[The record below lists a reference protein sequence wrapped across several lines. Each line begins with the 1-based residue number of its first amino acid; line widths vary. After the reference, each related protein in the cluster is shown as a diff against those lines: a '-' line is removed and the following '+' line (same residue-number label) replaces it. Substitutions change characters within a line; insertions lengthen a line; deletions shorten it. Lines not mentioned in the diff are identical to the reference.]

1 MNFIGIDWKDK
12 GYTVRII
19 DEEGNELS
27 GSFEIER
34 KKTGFSGLIEK
45 IRQYCDNDNEV
56 LIGIEKERDPVVEYL
71 LAFGY
76 KVYLVC
82 PNMIKSLRKRHSIS
96 GQYTDQLDSY
106 VIADAV
112 RTDRKRLTMIEPRSD
127 KIRKIEFLMRH
138 RNKAVDDKRRL
149 TNRLTS
155 YIKEYFP
162 AFLDFFNDITC
173 STALSFLKA
182 YPTYR
187 NVKKLSK
194 EEIRAFLRE
203 HNYYKESG
211 VLRICK
217 AIEEGQVKIDPIVID
232 ERSRSALLLIRRIEM
247 LNEEID
253 EYEREL
259 KEITEDDKDAK
270 IFRSIPGAGD
280 TLTPALMVVFGEKRS
295 RYEDA
300 EEINSLSGMVPLTK
314 QSGNWET
321 HLFRFGCNHFYRDIL
336 TSLAYSSLTKSEWA
350 RAYYDRKRVE
360 GKSNY
365 HALRCLGRLWT
376 KVAFAL
382 WKKREKYVEDKHMA
396 AIQRHRIRNK
406 LARKLA

>member
-1 MNFIGIDWKDK
+1 
-12 GYTVRII
+12 
-19 DEEGNELS
+19 
-27 GSFEIER
+27 
-34 KKTGFSGLIEK
+34 
-45 IRQYCDNDNEV
+45 
-56 LIGIEKERDPVVEYL
+56 
-71 LAFGY
+71 
-76 KVYLVC
+76 
-82 PNMIKSLRKRHSIS
+82 
-96 GQYTDQLDSY
+96 
-106 VIADAV
+106 
-112 RTDRKRLTMIEPRSD
+112 MIEPRSD
-127 KIRKIEFLMRH
+127 KIREIEFLMRH
-138 RNKAVDDKRRL
+138 RDKAVDDKIRL
-149 TNRLTS
+149 TNRLTA

-162 AFLDFFNDITC
+162 AFLDFFNDITR

-187 NVKKLSK
+187 DVKELSK
-194 EEIRAFLRE
+194 EKIRAFLRE

-217 AIEEGQVKIDPIVID
+217 AIERGQVKIDPIVIE
-232 ERSRSALLLIRRIEM
+232 ERSRSALLIIRRIEI

-259 KEITEDDKDAK
+259 KEITEDDKDAE
-270 IFRSIPGAGD
+270 IFRSLPGAGD
-280 TLTPALMVVFGEKRS
+280 TLTPALMLVFGEKRS

-382 WKKREKYVEDKHMA
+382 WRKREIYVEDKHMA
-396 AIQRHRIRNK
+396 AVQRHRIRNK
-406 LARKLA
+406 LARKSA

>member
-19 DEEGNELS
+19 DGEGNDLS

-34 KKTGFSGLIEK
+34 KKEGFSELIHK
-45 IRQYCDNDNEV
+45 IRKYCNNDSEV
-56 LIGIEKERDPVVEYL
+56 LFGIERERDPVVDYL
-71 LAFGY
+71 LMLGY
-76 KVYLVC
+76 KLFLIC

-112 RTDRKRLTMIEPRSD
+112 RTDRKRLTMIESRSD
-127 KIRKIEFLMRH
+127 KIREIEFLMRH
-138 RNKAVDDKRRL
+138 RDKAVDDKRRL
-149 TNRLTS
+149 TNRLTA

-162 AFLDFFNDITC
+162 AFLDFFSDITR

-187 NVKKLSK
+187 DVKELSK

-203 HNYYKESG
+203 NNYYRESG

-217 AIEEGQVKIDPIVID
+217 AIEEGQVKIDPIVIQ
-232 ERSRSALLLIRRIEM
+232 ERSRSALLIIRRIEM
-247 LNEEID
+247 LNQEID
-253 EYEREL
+253 EYKREL
-259 KEITEDDKDAK
+259 KEMTEDDKDAE
-270 IFRSIPGAGD
+270 IFRSLPGAGD
-280 TLTPALMVVFGEKRS
+280 TLTPGLMMVFGEKRS
-295 RYEDA
+295 RYGHA
-300 EEINSLSGMVPLTK
+300 KEINSLSGMVPLTK

-350 RAYYDRKRVE
+350 RAYYDRKRIE

-365 HALRCLGRLWT
+365 HALRCLGRLWI

-396 AIQRHRIRNK
+396 MVQRHRIRNK
-406 LARKLA
+406 LSRKSA